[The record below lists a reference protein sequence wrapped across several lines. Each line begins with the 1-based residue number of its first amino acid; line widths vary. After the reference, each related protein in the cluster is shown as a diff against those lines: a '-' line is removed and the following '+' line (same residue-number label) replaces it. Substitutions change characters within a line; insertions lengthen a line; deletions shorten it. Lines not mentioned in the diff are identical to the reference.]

1 MSISKLKLDRLDQ
14 EILNALQRNARLS
27 SAELAEIV
35 NLSASPC
42 WRRVKRLEET
52 SVIRGYHADIDYEKL
67 GYAITAYVQV
77 SLMQKDLISMTNFEQ
92 SVITFEEVVACH
104 CISGSYDY
112 QLTIMAPDLAHFNE
126 FMRQYVNSF
135 KGLKDV
141 CTSFV
146 MRQIKAPVK
155 LRIK

>member
-1 MSISKLKLDRLDQ
+1 MSVSKPKLDRLDR
-14 EILNALQRNARLS
+14 EILTALQRNGRLS
-27 SAELAEIV
+27 SAELAELV
-35 NLSASPC
+35 SLSASPC

-77 SLMQKDLISMTNFEQ
+77 SLTQKDMTSMTKFEQ
-92 SVITFEEVVACH
+92 SVTCHEEVVACH
-104 CISGSYDY
+104 CISGGYDY

-126 FMRQYVNSF
+126 FMREYINSF
-135 KGLKDV
+135 VGVKDV

-146 MRQIKAPVK
+146 MRQIKAPVHSG
-155 LRIK
+155 I